1 MFQSD
6 FVVGQGALA
15 NHGPDIGALFAHTA
29 VYIDKI
35 FKGADSAEL
44 PVEQPTRFALKLNLK
59 SARQLGLIIPATL
72 LARGNKVIE

>member
-1 MFQSD
+1 VFQSD

-15 NHGPDIGALFAHTA
+15 SHGPDIGALFAHTA
-29 VYIDKI
+29 VCIDKI

-59 SARQLGLIIPATL
+59 SARQLGLIIPATP
-72 LARGNKVIE
+72 LARGNKAIE